1 MTETEPALHDDP
13 TEGRRKLIVA
23 ILFGAVIALIA
34 ANIYLFIRLDRLE
47 STVAKGQENLLK
59 ELTEQRKSSTVTS
72 ASYKQRMETLQAE
85 LEAARRQAT
94 LAAGQAKS
102 DAQARA
108 QQLEGQL
115 RVLADEQRK
124 TEAELRTEV
133 QEVAS
138 TADKRIEG
146 VSTDVASV
154 RTEVATT
161 KSELEKTIAELKRTN
176 GDMGVMSG
184 LIATNAKELA
194 ALRQLGER
202 NYFEFNLGKTKEP
215 QKVGDISLKLRRTDT
230 KRNRYTLE
238 VYADDKK
245 VEKKD
250 KNVNE
255 PVQFYVS
262 KARQPYELVVNQI
275 RKDAVVGY
283 LSTPKVMVAR

>member
-1 MTETEPALHDDP
+1 METEPALHDDP
-13 TEGRRKLIVA
+13 TEGRKKLIVS

-34 ANIYLFIRLDRLE
+34 ANIYFFIRLDRLE
-47 STVAKGQENLLK
+47 TTVAKGHENLLK

-108 QQLEGQL
+108 QQIEGQL

-133 QEVAS
+133 QQVAS

-146 VSTDVASV
+146 VSTDVAAV
-154 RTEVATT
+154 KTDVASTR
-161 KSELEKTIAELKRTN
+161 SELEKTIAELKRTN

-184 LIATNAKELA
+184 LIATNSKELA

-215 QKVGDISLKLRRTDT
+215 QKVSDISLRLRKADT

-262 KARQPYELVVNQI
+262 KARQPYELVVNEV
-275 RKDAVVGY
+275 REDSVVGY